1 MKRTRPH
8 RIKRKKPIFKRPVFW
23 LVFFSLLLII
33 TATYFLVFFGKIQIK
48 EVNIYGNEKV
58 PTEELKELVSEKIK
72 QKFLFLDSQSI
83 FLVNLARIKES
94 ILGQYPDV
102 DSVEMKRILPSTL
115 IVDVK
120 EREPLAIFC
129 NKTECFF
136 IDKKGVAFEK
146 IAGTVDG
153 FSIVR
158 QFEEKEIILGEEVV
172 KKETME
178 SISKILENFQ
188 EKLEIGVEEF
198 NISSLTRL
206 NVKTDENWQVYFD
219 INSDIDLQIT
229 KLDLLLEKEISQS
242 DREDLEYIDLRFK
255 RVYYK

>member
-1 MKRTRPH
+1 MRRTRPH
-8 RIKRKKPIFKRPVFW
+8 RIKRRKPILKRPVFW
-23 LVFFSLLLII
+23 LMFFLLLLIVA
-33 TATYFLVFFGKIQIK
+33 ATYFLVFFEKIQIK
-48 EVNIYGNEKV
+48 EINIYGNEKV
-58 PTEELKELVSEKIK
+58 SAEELKELVLEKIK

-83 FLVNLARIKES
+83 FLVSLARIKES
-94 ILGQYPDV
+94 ILEQYSDV
-102 DSVEMKRILPSTL
+102 DSVEIKRILPSTL
-115 IVDVK
+115 TVDIK

-146 IAGTVDG
+146 INGTIDG

-158 QFEEKEIILGEEVV
+158 QFEEKEIVLGKEAV
-172 KKETME
+172 KKEITE
-178 SISKILENFQ
+178 SISKILKNFQ
-188 EKLEIGVEEF
+188 EKLEIGIKEF

-229 KLDLLLEKEISQS
+229 KLDLLLEKEISQT